1 MRVWSLTMK
10 RLRLISNIISILL
23 IGGYVVFLTAC
34 WTNIPETVPT
44 HFDVLGR
51 ADAYGSKE
59 SLIAEVAIM
68 AALFL
73 LLAVVE
79 RFPSVWNFPVK
90 VTAENKARLFAK
102 GFAMIGAMKVLMVCM
117 FINIGLSSI
126 VANYPLWPLYLLLV
140 LITVVIIAGIIAS
153 VRAR

>member
-1 MRVWSLTMK
+1 MK

-73 LLAVVE
+73 LLAVAE

-90 VTAENKARLFAK
+90 VTAENKARLFMK

-117 FINIGLSSI
+117 FINGPEQHCRELSGM
-126 VANYPLWPLYLLLV
+126 A
-140 LITVVIIAGIIAS
+140 TVSATGTYHCGYHCWDHSKCACTL
-153 VRAR
+153 RGET